1 VIFFLKVL
9 IKELW
14 FPLRHPFIYRKWLK
28 QEEDRESWY
37 SDRMYTSDIVK
48 GSTILVCSRCFLI
61 VDSACRP
68 LVYYAYQTLASA
80 YQGLAL
86 LEYRQ

>member
-1 VIFFLKVL
+1 MTYI
-9 IKELW
+9 
-14 FPLRHPFIYRKWLK
+14 
-28 QEEDRESWY
+28 D
-37 SDRMYTSDIVK
+37 TSDIVK